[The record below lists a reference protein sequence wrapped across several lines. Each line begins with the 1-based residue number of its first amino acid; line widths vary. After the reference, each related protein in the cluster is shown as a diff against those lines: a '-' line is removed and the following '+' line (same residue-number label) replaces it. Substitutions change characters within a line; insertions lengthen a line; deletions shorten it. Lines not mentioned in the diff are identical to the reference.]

1 MTLKF
6 FSVLI
11 SQAVAAASLVF
22 TCGSASAD
30 FVLPA
35 APCTGNN
42 CLQYTDFSIYSL
54 ALINLQGG
62 GSGAPT
68 NGQPGFVAASPGQIQ
83 DYAVVRVNA
92 SGGPA
97 TTNVAGVDNAHNTP
111 SGGVSTFTTLTT
123 DVLNG
128 PGAGDGNSWQASI
141 STLSSQF
148 PNSKFVSFFAFAEP
162 GSSSPP
168 QPLLGADLLIW
179 AKFSV
184 IDLQDPTATKSFY
197 LQPNG
202 SVLNNDSLASALP
215 PDTTLGDSGPWVY
228 VHSKMCVAG
237 TNFVSFPD
245 ATGSCPA
252 GSLIKD
258 TNTGQNNASF
268 ALYNA
273 DVDAIIHDGSTPY
286 DVLQVDWEMAYLNGD
301 GETAWFQPFAVGNN
315 SVPEPHTMVLL
326 ALALLGLW
334 SMQRN
339 RNQR

>member
-1 MTLKF
+1 MKSKIFGPLMGQVVT
-6 FSVLI
+6 
-11 SQAVAAASLVF
+11 AASLVLA
-22 TCGSASAD
+22 CNSAMAD

-35 APCTGNN
+35 PPCTGSN
-42 CLQYTDFSIYSL
+42 CLQYTDFSVYSL

-68 NGQPGFVAASPGQIQ
+68 NGQPGYVASSPGQIQ
-83 DYAVVRVNA
+83 DYVVVGLNA
-92 SGGPA
+92 NGGPA
-97 TTNVAGVDNAHNTP
+97 TVNVAGIDNAYNTP

-123 DVLNG
+123 DVSNG

-141 STLSSQF
+141 ASLATQF
-148 PNSKFVSFFAFAEP
+148 LNSKFVAFFGFVEP

-179 AKFSV
+179 AKISA

-202 SVLNNDSLASALP
+202 SVLNNDPLASALP

-228 VHSKMCVAG
+228 IHSKMCVAG
-237 TNFVSFPD
+237 NTFVSFPD

-252 GSLIKD
+252 GSSIKD

-273 DVDAIIHDGSTPY
+273 DLDAIIHNGSTPY
-286 DVLQVDWEMAYLNGD
+286 DVLQVDWEMAYINGD
-301 GETAWFQPFAVGNN
+301 GETAWFQPFAVAS
-315 SVPEPHTMVLL
+315 SVPEPSTVMLL
-326 ALALLGLW
+326 AVALLGLW
-334 SMQRN
+334 GTQRN
-339 RNQR
+339 RNRR